1 MNINVGEI
9 MLFAAA
15 ATGFAKPLVDL
26 IKKSPIPTPAWSLP
40 MLAVGLG
47 IVICFLLSLAM
58 GQEITMQVIG
68 ADILA
73 GIVAGVGAVGVTE
86 LHKSA
91 NSQTDLKEDRDV
103 RNPN

>member
-15 ATGFAKPLVDL
+15 ATGFTKPLVDL
-26 IKKSPIPTPAWSLP
+26 IKKSPIPTPTWLLP

-47 IVICFLLSLAM
+47 IAICFLLSLQM
-58 GQEITMQVIG
+58 GQEITSQVVG

-86 LHKSA
+86 LHRVA
-91 NSQTDLKEDRDV
+91 NEEPKGLKEE
-103 RNPN
+103 